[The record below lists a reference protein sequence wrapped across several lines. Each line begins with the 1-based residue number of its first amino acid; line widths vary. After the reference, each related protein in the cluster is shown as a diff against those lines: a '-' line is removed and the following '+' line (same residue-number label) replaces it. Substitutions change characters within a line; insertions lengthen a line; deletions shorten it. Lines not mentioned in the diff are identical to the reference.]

1 MLSLALF
8 KVTDARPVSQLSDA
22 FETLCDAEAMSALPP
37 NSGHWGFL
45 LLCHWRGHKP
55 SFTC

>member
-8 KVTDARPVSQLSDA
+8 EVTDARPVSQLSDA

-37 NSGHWGFL
+37 NSGHWGCP
-45 LLCHWRGHKP
+45 LCAIGG
-55 SFTC
+55 T

>member
-22 FETLCDAEAMSALPP
+22 LETLCDAEAMSALP
-37 NSGHWGFL
+37 L
-45 LLCHWRGHKP
+45 KADIRGRNRNVR
-55 SFTC
+55 